1 MLKIQPRDQAWRVDA
16 LCAQNDPEIL
26 FPDKG
31 QTAAT
36 AKTPDTAEHTVT
48 FEDDLDERGDS

>member
-1 MLKIQPRDQAWRVDA
+1 VTRRGAWTRCAPRTTR
-16 LCAQNDPEIL
+16 IF

>member
-1 MLKIQPRDQAWRVDA
+1 MICRLEVVQEKIF
-16 LCAQNDPEIL
+16 